1 MLKNYLTIAIRNLLR
16 NKAFSFINISGL
28 VLGITCSLLIFL
40 WVWDEQSI
48 DGFHVN
54 TARLFTIYE
63 TWHSGNDGE
72 TLYGMP
78 GLVADELKRKNPEI
92 QYASSLMMVDEDPYF
107 KVSEKNIKVPGGFAG
122 ADFFKMFSYKLVKG
136 NPQNA
141 LSDYYDLAI
150 SNKMAKMFF
159 GSSDSAFGKPIK
171 LQRSTG
177 RIANFKISAVF
188 EDLPENS
195 HHKFDFL
202 INWKFALDSLSWLNG
217 FLWHNP
223 DVYIM
228 LRPDANPEALQA
240 KIKNFLNLYNKTG
253 EGKGFSF
260 EMGMIRFDKMYLHDR
275 FENGKPSGGR
285 IEYVNIFTI
294 VAIFILLIACINFM
308 NLTTARS
315 VMRAKEVGIRKT
327 VGALRS
333 KLIMQFLTES
343 ILLCCFSAIISLF
356 VVQLALPAFN
366 ELTGKQLVLP
376 VNQINFWWKIIGMI
390 LITGLISGSYPALF
404 LSSLNTIK
412 VLKGTLKF
420 SVSAIWFRKGLV
432 VFQFAI
438 SLVLIIGAM
447 IIARQIK
454 YVQAK
459 NLGFNRE
466 NLLSVP
472 LQQGLENKYATYKQ
486 ELSHQPGIKSV
497 TLCTSMIS
505 KIENGFTIDIDWPG
519 KNPTLRID
527 ANIAGVGYDFIKT
540 AGMTIIEGRD
550 FSRDFPSDS
559 TGFIINDK
567 ALSMLGFKDPIGRQI
582 TMNETKGKIIGLI
595 KDFNFS
601 SLHNSIRPL
610 ILYFTKDAIERE
622 VALIRTE
629 PGQTTNAI
637 ASIKKVCRDLNPD
650 YPAVYK
656 FVDEEYS
663 RLYQSEQFIGKLS
676 DGFAVLAILI
686 SCLGL
691 LGLAMFT
698 AQQRT
703 KEIGIRKV
711 LGASAGTIVVMLSTD
726 ILRLVIVSA
735 VLASPLAYFIIDRW
749 LQHFAYRVNI
759 NAWLFVG
766 AGLLALLIALS
777 TISFQA
783 IKAAVANPI
792 KSLKTE

>member
-1 MLKNYLTIAIRNLLR
+1 MLKNYLTIAIRNLFR
-16 NKAFSFINISGL
+16 NKAFSIINISGL
-28 VLGITCSLLIFL
+28 VLGITCSLLILL

-48 DGFHVN
+48 DGFHAN
-54 TARLFTIYE
+54 RARLYTIYE

-92 QYASSLMMVDEDPYF
+92 QYASSLMMAGEDPYF
-107 KVSEKNIKVPGGFAG
+107 KVSENNIKVPGGFAS

-171 LQRSTG
+171 LQRSMG
-177 RIANFKISAVF
+177 RTANFKISAVF

-195 HHKFDFL
+195 HHRFDFL
-202 INWKFALDSLSWLNG
+202 INWKFALDSLPWLNG

-315 VMRAKEVGIRKT
+315 VRRAKEVGIRKT

-333 KLIMQFLTES
+333 KLIIQFLTES
-343 ILLCCFSAIISLF
+343 ILLCCLSSIISLF

-366 ELTGKQLVLP
+366 ELTGKHLVLP
-376 VNQINFWWKIIGMI
+376 VNQIYFWWKIIGMI

-420 SVSAIWFRKGLV
+420 SLSAIWFRKGLV

-454 YVQAK
+454 YVQTK

-472 LQQGLENKYATYKQ
+472 LEQGLENKYDSYKQ

-505 KIENGFTIDIDWPG
+505 KIEDGFTIDIDWPG
-519 KNPTLRID
+519 KNPTWRID

-540 AGMTIIEGRD
+540 TGMTIIEGRD

-567 ALSMLGFKDPIGRQI
+567 ALSMLGFKDPIGRQL
-582 TMNETKGKIIGLI
+582 TMNGTKGKIIGLI

-610 ILYFTKDAIERE
+610 ILYFSKDANERE

-637 ASIKKVCRDLNPD
+637 ASIKKVCKDLNPD

-656 FVDEEYS
+656 FADEEYS
-663 RLYQSEQFIGKLS
+663 RLYQSEQFVGKLS
-676 DGFAVLAILI
+676 DGFAILAILI

-698 AQQRT
+698 VQQRT

-735 VLASPLAYFIIDRW
+735 VLASPLAYFVINRW

-766 AGLLALLIALS
+766 AGFLALLIALS

-783 IKAAVANPI
+783 IKAAAANPI